1 MNLFKNFRRF
11 SINLI
16 TLKHFFLEIDAFIS
30 TLMGLKL
37 KITLKIQ

>member
-1 MNLFKNFRRF
+1 MNLFKNFGRF

-16 TLKHFFLEIDAFIS
+16 TLKHFVLEIDAFIT

-37 KITLKIQ
+37 KIKFKIQ